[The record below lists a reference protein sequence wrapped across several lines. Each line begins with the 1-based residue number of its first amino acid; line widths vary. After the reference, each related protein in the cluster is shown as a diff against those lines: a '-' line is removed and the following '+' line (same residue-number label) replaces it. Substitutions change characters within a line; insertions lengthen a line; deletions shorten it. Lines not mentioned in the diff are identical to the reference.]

1 MIVAVISDD
10 NGAAEGLTGCDGG
23 RCRLSTLGLAGGSL
37 SSLQLGTW
45 VDGIIVDCTLVQVVD
60 GVWG

>member
-37 SSLQLGTW
+37 SSPRLGTW
-45 VDGIIVDCTLVQVVD
+45 ADIIVDCTLVQVVD